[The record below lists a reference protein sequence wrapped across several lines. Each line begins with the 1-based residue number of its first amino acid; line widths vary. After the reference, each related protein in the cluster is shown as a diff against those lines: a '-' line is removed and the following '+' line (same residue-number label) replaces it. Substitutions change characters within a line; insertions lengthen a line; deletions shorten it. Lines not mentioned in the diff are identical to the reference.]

1 MIQANKINYPRIAF
15 YFLIT
20 ILFVLGFIFYKSI
33 FAYVLYSLIFAYLLN
48 PIVFFLEKN
57 RVPRVLGIV
66 IVYFFIIGLIIG
78 IALFVV
84 PPVIKQTNE
93 LVNTISVYIK
103 NIDSIQQKIPY
114 LDKVSIFLDNLHTKF
129 PFLTF
134 QKDMENFGTKFLE
147 QLHNLPSI
155 LFKFVKNLVN
165 LFAILLTIPIVGF
178 FILKDKEN
186 FKKAFF
192 SFIPNK
198 YFELTILIMRKL
210 DEIVGTY
217 LRALMIEISI
227 VSILSSIALMIVGV
241 PYALLIGII
250 AGFANAIPYFGPSVG
265 VILAV
270 ISVIINSQTMS
281 MALYAIIGLY
291 SVQLIDN
298 NIVYP
303 IVIGKNTEMHPLI
316 IMLTVIAGGY
326 AMGVLGM
333 FLSVPLVFLVKE
345 ITIVLYKNLKDFEII

>member
-1 MIQANKINYPRIAF
+1 MNTKFNYPRIIF
-15 YFLIT
+15 YFLMMA
-20 ILFVLGFIFYKSI
+20 LFVLGFIFYQSI
-33 FAYVLYSLIFAYLLN
+33 FTYLLYSMLFAYLLN
-48 PIVFFLEKN
+48 PIVFSLEKAH
-57 RVPRVLGIV
+57 VPRIIGIV
-66 IVYFFIIGLIIG
+66 IVYVFIIGLIAG
-78 IALFVV
+78 IALFVI

-93 LVNTISVYIK
+93 LVNTISVYVK
-103 NIDSIQQKIPY
+103 NIDSIQDKIPY
-114 LDKVSIFLDNLHTKF
+114 FDRVTQFMNNLQAKF
-129 PFLTF
+129 PFLTL
-134 QKDMENFGTKFLE
+134 QEDLAKFGSKILE

-155 LFKFVKNLVN
+155 LFMFVKNLVN
-165 LFAILLTIPIVGF
+165 LLALLCTIPIVGF
-178 FILKDKEN
+178 FILKDKEK

-192 SFIPNK
+192 SLVSNK
-198 YFELTILIMRKL
+198 YFELTVLIMRKL

-227 VSILSSIALMIVGV
+227 VSVLSSIALMIVGV

-265 VILAV
+265 VILAL
-270 ISVIINSQTMS
+270 ISVVINAQPIS
-281 MALYAIIGLY
+281 MAFYAIIGLY
-291 SVQLIDN
+291 SVQAIDN
-298 NIVYP
+298 NVVYP